1 MNILENIM
9 EDNGLMIPS
18 INESFCLDGLKNL
31 LAQKTKEFKEFAI
44 ESNNTLINA
53 SESNN
58 ALINHNK
65 YIQEFLIENEKE
77 ESEDNK
83 NNKDFYR
90 ASASGKEVEEVEE
103 EEDKKENS
111 YLKISEEGEEETA
124 SNYNNEHLNKSK
136 GGNSSEQ
143 EDKDEIKP
151 ISEGDDS
158 ESDRDSDA
166 KNSSDNYSN
175 SKNNN
180 KNKNYV
186 EDKLL
191 DRTEHN
197 PNNITTGNAKYLELI
212 EMFTRLDKK
221 KSHIEDDLN
230 YAIMRIKEFKID
242 ETRKN
247 NLINDILK
255 MKDKSTQKIDNL
267 EGEINDVINKTIIQ
281 NNNNNESFLLK
292 PLNSFMIIKE
302 YKANN
307 INDNEILAELKSD
320 AEIKNFDLIFE
331 GNSKKEKH
339 NKEMIIENELNI
351 QLNYDNKKDAD
362 KIFVCEENIINLNF
376 IREEKHFQI
385 EKEEI
390 KIIKDISEDASSAI
404 NTSKISKKSF
414 EESKE
419 ISFRIDN
426 SNTLNN
432 KIKIQSKEKKHN
444 SIETGISID
453 FHCDSSNKDLLS
465 SNDKLIH
472 CNSNNSENIRRVSN
486 TNTNSKFDL
495 KKYQNLDTYT
505 RKVNFSNVYNDD
517 NIDLDLLK
525 TTIFKARNG
534 KNVKSLLKENYFT
547 NQENAKSIN
556 SNKNINIIKGENT
569 STEINT
575 NNSQDKVSQQN
586 KINKNTNFNN
596 MMNKNIE
603 GECRNSL
610 SNVLS
615 NVVKNEEATPKLKT
629 NFFKKYANLNNNHNF
644 MFNGININCINSKNN
659 SRNSSNMNSNII
671 YNNSNSYSN
680 NNKLLLDK
688 DLKIINN
695 VSANTTNEKEL
706 SLSNL
711 KFSTHIN
718 QEDEFITST
727 NPQTNNLLVN
737 EFASSIDDDKNKVIE
752 DLFSKLKEYSNKMPE
767 LNNLIETYKDKLN
780 VKNPDPN
787 ANLANLLHN
796 HFNDNNDFN
805 LNTYEYNNININRFK
820 ELKRD
825 KNEREDKNNSL
836 EHKLKLINIDNLE
849 SNCPNFHYANNKSI
863 SSQKEINF
871 SNQADDNP
879 YSENKMN
886 SSKDSRKTEE
896 IISHLEM
903 KAEKVFKNILYII
916 ILLTLNFQLKRLVV

>member
-65 YIQEFLIENEKE
+65 HIQEFIIENEKE

-90 ASASGKEVEEVEE
+90 ASASGKEVEEVE

-465 SNDKLIH
+465 NNDKLIH

-505 RKVNFSNVYNDD
+505 RKVNFSNVYNDG

-629 NFFKKYANLNNNHNF
+629 NFFKKYANLKNNHNF
-644 MFNGININCINSKNN
+644 MFNGININITISFL
-659 SRNSSNMNSNII
+659 
-671 YNNSNSYSN
+671 YS
-680 NNKLLLDK
+680 
-688 DLKIINN
+688 I
-695 VSANTTNEKEL
+695 
-706 SLSNL
+706 
-711 KFSTHIN
+711 F
-718 QEDEFITST
+718 
-727 NPQTNNLLVN
+727 
-737 EFASSIDDDKNKVIE
+737 
-752 DLFSKLKEYSNKMPE
+752 
-767 LNNLIETYKDKLN
+767 
-780 VKNPDPN
+780 
-787 ANLANLLHN
+787 
-796 HFNDNNDFN
+796 
-805 LNTYEYNNININRFK
+805 
-820 ELKRD
+820 
-825 KNEREDKNNSL
+825 
-836 EHKLKLINIDNLE
+836 
-849 SNCPNFHYANNKSI
+849 
-863 SSQKEINF
+863 
-871 SNQADDNP
+871 
-879 YSENKMN
+879 
-886 SSKDSRKTEE
+886 
-896 IISHLEM
+896 
-903 KAEKVFKNILYII
+903 
-916 ILLTLNFQLKRLVV
+916 